1 MNEMRTDEV
10 QQQYLTFSIAG
21 EEYAISILR
30 VREIM
35 EYSTSTRV
43 PSTAP
48 CVIGVIN
55 LRGRVVPLIDL
66 AMKFGQGQTA
76 ITKWTC
82 VVIAEVDVEG
92 ESTVVGILA
101 DAVSHVVDLADSEIE
116 PPPAFGLPGR
126 RDYLVGMGRSGAKFI
141 LILDVDH
148 LLSAES
154 MAANASQ
161 RDDEALAMADHV

>member
-1 MNEMRTDEV
+1 MNDMRTGEV
-10 QQQYLTFSIAG
+10 QQQYLTFTIAG
-21 EEYAISILR
+21 EEYAIGILR
-30 VREIM
+30 VREIL

-66 AMKFGQGQTA
+66 AMKFGHGQTS
-76 ITKWTC
+76 ITKWSC
-82 VVIAEVDVEG
+82 IVIVEVDVEG

-116 PPPAFGLPGR
+116 PPPAFGLSGR
-126 RDYLVGMGRSGAKFI
+126 RDYLVGMGRNGSRFI
-141 LILDVDH
+141 LILDVDR

-154 MAANASQ
+154 MAASQ
-161 RDDEALAMADHV
+161 FQREDDALVAADRA

>member
-1 MNEMRTDEV
+1 MNDLRTDED
-10 QQQYLTFSIAG
+10 QQQYLTFTIAG
-21 EEYAISILR
+21 EEYAIGILR

-66 AMKFGQGQTA
+66 AMKFGQGQTS

-82 VVIAEVDVEG
+82 IVIAEVDVEG

-101 DAVSHVVDLADSEIE
+101 DAVSHVVDLASSEIE
-116 PPPAFGLPGR
+116 PPPAFGLSGR
-126 RDYLVGMGRSGAKFI
+126 RDYLVGMGRSGARFI
-141 LILDVDH
+141 LILDVDR

-154 MAANASQ
+154 MAANVSQ
-161 RDDEALAMADHV
+161 REDEALAVADRV